1 MDKYYQLST
10 DYDQAWNLIQAG
22 EKVIGWMYDEVSKQ
36 TGLITASKSND
47 PSVAL
52 EAFWLS
58 PKMANASKFIELA
71 QFRPAQFLL
80 PIPDPTIA
88 LQNSLTQALNECDEL
103 RQKNET
109 LNYDL
114 EIFKSGNR
122 TIMASNE
129 RLMIIIEE
137 MQSDLD
143 TAKNDLTVAD
153 AAIEELKAVTLDPYI
168 ANQKLESQIK
178 EQDRTISNLKVQID
192 GRDAALRGGVKTVQ
206 ELNQEVER
214 LQEALEN
221 AKSIAHSRA
230 ERIDQLR
237 DVIDQNNKAFAQEN
251 ERLLAVI
258 EERCNK
264 IDILEDNLDRSDS
277 DRLSE
282 LTSIMRMLQ
291 AWESVPIQQGL
302 GAIHL
307 IKRVIYDA
315 ICKLDPSQAVDP

>member
-1 MDKYYQLST
+1 MRTELGTNKLWMNIMSNYYQLST
-10 DYDQAWNLIQAG
+10 DYDLAWNLIQAG

-80 PIPDPTIA
+80 PIPDPTIQ
-88 LQNSLTQALNECDEL
+88 LQHSLTQALNECDEL
-103 RQKNET
+103 RQKNE
-109 LNYDL
+109 
-114 EIFKSGNR
+114 
-122 TIMASNE
+122 
-129 RLMIIIEE
+129 RLMVIIEE
-137 MQSDLD
+137 LQSDLD

-168 ANQKLESQIK
+168 ANRKLESQLK
-178 EQDRTISNLKVQID
+178 EQDCTISNLKDQID
-192 GRDAALRGGVKTVQ
+192 GRDAFLRGSAKIIQ
-206 ELNQEVER
+206 ELNQEIER
-214 LQEALEN
+214 LQEAS
-221 AKSIAHSRA
+221 KSVQPIAHSRA
-230 ERIDQLR
+230 ESIDQLR
-237 DVIDQNNKAFAQEN
+237 EVIDRNNKAFAQEN